1 MHATFQPDRSET
13 LPEAGYQALRR
24 VSRAIAAH
32 HEVKTLFRS
41 LADELR
47 PVVNFVFLRVFLYDK
62 ERHLMRLH
70 VSEAPGQPPEPFSE
84 FPPEG
89 TAVGWVYERQE
100 PLVIP
105 DVDKEKRFPRLHGI
119 LKEYGIRSHLTFPL
133 TTAHGR
139 LGTFAV
145 GSGLLR
151 SSHPASAI

>member
-70 VSEAPGQPPEPFSE
+70 VSEAPGQPPR
-84 FPPEG
+84 
-89 TAVGWVYERQE
+89 AV
-100 PLVIP
+100 
-105 DVDKEKRFPRLHGI
+105 
-119 LKEYGIRSHLTFPL
+119 
-133 TTAHGR
+133 
-139 LGTFAV
+139 
-145 GSGLLR
+145 
-151 SSHPASAI
+151 